1 MIAHGGM
8 LMFHRG
14 SRQLRAARSRSAGH
28 QPLVSAHKPL
38 QDLTLDVAAALL
50 LACSVTMAT
59 DFSRRILAANPDEL
73 GIASIAVQAA
83 FSVAATSTFTKAGW
97 QWIDT
102 LRSSLRIKALSKSQ
116 LRFSL
121 ALLLFTITCPTW
133 IWAPDRLAVIY
144 NNLGERLSTADPK
157 ALRYLQRSVALNPG
171 LSAAHYNLGRLME
184 DSYQYDLAASQY
196 QQAIAVNRQDLRSY
210 NNLARLL
217 LINGKAAIALGV
229 LSDAPINGVQDTKA
243 LAAIYENRAS
253 AEFDLGFNAQAIADT
268 ALSEKAY
275 PNAAAYCLQ
284 GRIFA
289 KTGQSTQAQVA
300 WQSFKKMQSAADP
313 FQTTATAE
321 CSLLAEAF
329 HEVP

>member
-1 MIAHGGM
+1 MDRHFA
-8 LMFHRG
+8 FE
-14 SRQLRAARSRSAGH
+14 
-28 QPLVSAHKPL
+28 
-38 QDLTLDVAAALL
+38 
-50 LACSVTMAT
+50 LA
-59 DFSRRILAANPDEL
+59 NQ
-73 GIASIAVQAA
+73 G
-83 FSVAATSTFTKAGW
+83 TF
-97 QWIDT
+97 Q
-102 LRSSLRIKALSKSQ
+102 SQ

-121 ALLLFTITCPTW
+121 ALLLFIITCPTW

-157 ALRYLQRSVALNPG
+157 ALRYLQRSAALNPG
-171 LSAAHYNLGRLME
+171 LSAAHYNLGRLLE

-217 LINGKAAIALGV
+217 LMNGKAAIALSV
-229 LSDAPINGVQDTKA
+229 LSDAPINGVQDTKT

-253 AEFDLGFNAQAIADT
+253 AEFDLGFHAQAIADT

-300 WQSFKKMQSAADP
+300 WQSFKKMLSAADP

-329 HEVP
+329 MKFLSTCCLALAVSFVACNLAGAPVRNPLLRGIPSLNTNRYLRLNLLRRNMKFRGNKVMAFPDAGTAATRGP

>member
-1 MIAHGGM
+1 
-8 LMFHRG
+8 MFHRG

-102 LRSSLRIKALSKSQ
+102 LRSSLRIKALSKSR

-121 ALLLFTITCPTW
+121 ALLLFIITCQMW
-133 IWAPDRLAVIY
+133 IWAPDRLAVFY
-144 NNLGERLSTADPK
+144 NNLGESLSTLDPPK
-157 ALRYLQRSVALNPG
+157 ALRYLQRSAALNPG

-217 LINGKAAIALGV
+217 LINGKAAIALSV

-253 AEFDLGFNAQAIADT
+253 ADFDLGFSAQAIADA

-289 KTGQSTQAQVA
+289 KTGQPTQAQVA
-300 WQSFKKMQSAADP
+300 WQSFKKMRSASDQ
-313 FQTTATAE
+313 FQNTATAE

>member
-1 MIAHGGM
+1 
-8 LMFHRG
+8 MFHRG
-14 SRQLRAARSRSAGH
+14 SLQLRAARSRSAGH
-28 QPLVSAHKPL
+28 QPLVTARRPL

-50 LACSVTMAT
+50 LACSLTMAT

-97 QWIDT
+97 QWVDS
-102 LRSSLRIKALSKSQ
+102 LRSNLQIKARSKSR

-121 ALLLFTITCPTW
+121 ALLLFIITFPTW
-133 IWAPDRLAVIY
+133 IWVPDRLALIY
-144 NNLGERLSTADPK
+144 NDQGERLSTINPPNPQK
-157 ALRYLQRSVALNPG
+157 ALRSLQRSAALNPG
-171 LSAAHYNLGRLME
+171 LSAAHYNLGVLME

-196 QQAIAVNRQDLRSY
+196 QQAIAVNRQDIRSY

-217 LINGKAAIALGV
+217 LINGKAAIALSV
-229 LSDAPINGVQDTKA
+229 VNNAPINGAQDTKA

-253 AEFDLGFNAQAIADT
+253 AEFDLGFNAQAIADA

-289 KTGQSTQAQVA
+289 KTGQSTQAEVA
-300 WQSFKKMQSAADP
+300 WQEFKKMQSASDQ
-313 FQTTATAE
+313 FQSTATAE
-321 CSLLAEAF
+321 CSLTAEAF